1 MIEKY
6 RVSAIPAITH
16 RLPDKKEMKNV
27 EKVIDLFLIISHT
40 HWIYWKFCSW
50 PQSVRFLQTDWKDVF
65 AAYPINYISF
75 EGYS

>member
-27 EKVIDLFLIISHT
+27 QNVKN
-40 HWIYWKFCSW
+40 K
-50 PQSVRFLQTDWKDVF
+50 LQK
-65 AAYPINYISF
+65 
-75 EGYS
+75 